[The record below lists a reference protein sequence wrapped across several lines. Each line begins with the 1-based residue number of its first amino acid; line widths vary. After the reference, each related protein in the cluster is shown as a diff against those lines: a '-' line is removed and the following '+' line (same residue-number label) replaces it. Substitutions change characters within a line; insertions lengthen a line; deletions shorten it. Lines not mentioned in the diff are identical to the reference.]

1 MTGIVIVI
9 ISVVA
14 AAYLIV
20 KKYYAPG
27 ALLFVGLITLA
38 VVTLISPDPILTGK
52 KATHLAGLDVIQIVT
67 NLLQS
72 RAAGLGMNIMIIG
85 GFASYMDRIGAA
97 GALVRLSVKPL
108 SYMHSPYLIMV
119 LGTMISIA
127 LNVFIPSAAGLALLL
142 MVSMY
147 PILLAGGVSR
157 QSAAASI
164 VMSGCVCLGPSGAN
178 NLLGSE
184 LTNMHVMDFFLNVQ
198 WIIAWPALIVL
209 FISHYFIQQWFDKRD
224 LASGKITK
232 EDFLATASSAESKQ
246 PDAPAFYAFFP
257 LIPVIMLFVFSP
269 LMYKGIRMEVVTAL
283 LCSTL
288 FALVIHGI
296 RTRSLKECL
305 ASLKAFAQG
314 MGKVFTSTVFL
325 IVCAEVFAQ
334 GLTKSGGIDTIIQ
347 AVSSMDAGA
356 IALYTAMVVIVAL
369 ASFVTGSG
377 NASFFSFAPMIPD
390 AALTVGANAA
400 FMISP
405 PAIDQ
410 RHHALFKSCGW
421 RHHCRLRFK
430 WFGSVRGGSPLH
442 PRHVLD
448 WYRGLL
454 QCHDSY
460 LTVKN
465 L

>member
-314 MGKVFTSTVFL
+314 MGKVFISTVSL
-325 IVCAEVFAQ
+325 IVCAELFAV
-334 GLTKSGGIDTIIQ
+334 GLTKVGGISTLIQLAASQEGMGLALMLFVMMAIMVIATI
-347 AVSSMDAGA
+347 
-356 IALYTAMVVIVAL
+356 
-369 ASFVTGSG
+369 VTGSG
-377 NASFFSFAPMIPD
+377 NSAFF
-390 AALTVGANAA
+390 A
-400 FMISP
+400 F
-405 PAIDQ
+405 
-410 RHHALFKSCGW
+410 
-421 RHHCRLRFK
+421 
-430 WFGSVRGGSPLH
+430 SPLL
-442 PRHVLD
+442 PEAAASVGYNTMALVVPVQLAASLARPMSPISGVIIAVSGIA
-448 WYRGLL
+448 GLTPIEL
-454 QCHDSY
+454 IRRTIPVMIIGMIVNVVAS
-460 LTVKN
+460 LVF